1 MIYVANPLYD
11 AVFKYMM
18 EDERIAKTLLSA
30 LLQKTVIA
38 VEMRRH
44 EYPNISRDAISMFR
58 VDFAATVLE
67 NDGSKKLILIELQ
80 KTWLETETLRFRQ
93 YLAVQYNNKENMR
106 KETKG
111 KYALPTVAVY
121 LLGHCVG
128 QFTEPVIYAK
138 HKIYDYEGNEVHQET
153 PDPFV
158 ESLQHDSIIVQIP
171 LLRGRVNNRLEKI
184 LSVFDQSQIYP
195 DDQRMLELDE
205 NKYVD
210 DAEMTHILHRLQSAA
225 ANPDIRNRM
234 NAEDE
239 FFQALEDRDT
249 TIMQQDKILKEQK
262 ATLEEQE
269 TTLKEQETTLKEQE
283 TTLKEQETTLKEQE
297 TALKEQKA
305 TLKEQETALK
315 EKDASLRAA
324 VLALSK
330 SGMTAEMIA
339 KTLNIKE
346 EKIQE
351 ILS

>member
-1 MIYVANPLYD
+1 MVIYVANPLYD

-44 EYPNISRDAISMFR
+44 EYPNTSRDAISMFR
-58 VDFAATVLE
+58 VDFAATILE
-67 NDGSKKLILIELQ
+67 DDGTKKLTLIELQ

-128 QFTEPVIYAK
+128 KFTEPVIYAK
-138 HKIYDYEGNEVHQET
+138 HKIYDYEGNEVHQEE

-205 NKYVD
+205 NKYGD
-210 DAEMTHILHRLQSAA
+210 DAEMAHILHRLQSAA

-249 TIMQQDKILKEQK
+249 IIMTQKKALEEQK
-262 ATLEEQE
+262 AALEEQ
-269 TTLKEQETTLKEQE
+269 K
-283 TTLKEQETTLKEQE
+283 
-297 TALKEQKA
+297 TA
-305 TLKEQETALK
+305 
-315 EKDASLRAA
+315 LRAA
-324 VLALSK
+324 VLALSN
-330 SGMTAEMIA
+330 SGMAAEMIA
-339 KTLNIKE
+339 KTLNIE
-346 EKIQE
+346 EGKIQE

>member
-1 MIYVANPLYD
+1 MMIYVANPLYD

-67 NDGSKKLILIELQ
+67 DDGSKNLILIELQ

-138 HKIYDYEGNEVHQET
+138 HKIYDYEGNEVPQET

-171 LLRGRVNNRLEKI
+171 LLRGRVNNKLEKI

-205 NKYVD
+205 NKYAD
-210 DAEMTHILHRLQSAA
+210 DAEMAHILHRLQSAA

-249 TIMQQDKILKEQK
+249 AIMQKDATIMQKDATITTQKKALEEQK
-262 ATLEEQE
+262 AELDE
-269 TTLKEQETTLKEQE
+269 KDA
-283 TTLKEQETTLKEQE
+283 
-297 TALKEQKA
+297 ALKEKDA
-305 TLKEQETALK
+305 ALDEKDAALK

-330 SGMTAEMIA
+330 SGMTTEMIA
-339 KTLNIKE
+339 KTLNIGE
-346 EKIQE
+346 EEIQE

>member
-1 MIYVANPLYD
+1 MKIYLANPLYD
-11 AVFKYMM
+11 AVFKYLMD
-18 EDERIAKTLLSA
+18 DERICKTILSA
-30 LLQKTVIA
+30 LLKKEVLQ

-44 EYPNISRDAISMFR
+44 EYPNIARDTISMFR
-58 VDFAATVLE
+58 VDFAATILE
-67 NDGSKKLILIELQ
+67 DDGTKKLILIELQ

-128 QFTEPVIYAK
+128 KFTEPVIYAK
-138 HKIYDYEGNEVHQET
+138 HKIYDYEGNEVHQEE

-205 NKYVD
+205 NKYGD

-249 TIMQQDKILKEQK
+249 IIMTQKKALEEQK
-262 ATLEEQE
+262 AALEEQ
-269 TTLKEQETTLKEQE
+269 K
-283 TTLKEQETTLKEQE
+283 
-297 TALKEQKA
+297 TA
-305 TLKEQETALK
+305 
-315 EKDASLRAA
+315 LRAA
-324 VLALSK
+324 VLALSD

-339 KTLNIKE
+339 KTLNVDE

>member
-1 MIYVANPLYD
+1 MMIYVANPLYD

-44 EYPNISRDAISMFR
+44 EYPNIARDAISMFR

-67 NDGSKKLILIELQ
+67 DDGSKNLILIELQ

-121 LLGHCVG
+121 LLGHYVG
-128 QFTEPVIYAK
+128 QFTEPVIYAR
-138 HKIYDYEGNEVHQET
+138 HKIYDYEGNEVHQEE

-171 LLRGRVNNRLEKI
+171 RLRGRVNNRLEKI

-205 NKYVD
+205 NKYGD

-225 ANPDIRNRM
+225 TNPDIRNRM

-249 TIMQQDKILKEQK
+249 TIMTQKKELEKQKAAIKEKDAAIEEQK
-262 ATLEEQE
+262 AAIEEKDAAIEEQKAAIEEKDAALEEQ
-269 TTLKEQETTLKEQE
+269 
-283 TTLKEQETTLKEQE
+283 
-297 TALKEQKA
+297 KA
-305 TLKEQETALK
+305 SLE

-330 SGMTAEMIA
+330 SGMNAEMIA
-339 KTLNIKE
+339 KTLNIGE

-351 ILS
+351 ILSN

>member
-1 MIYVANPLYD
+1 MVIYVANPLYD

-44 EYPNISRDAISMFR
+44 EYPNTSRDTISMFR
-58 VDFAATVLE
+58 VDFAATILE
-67 NDGSKKLILIELQ
+67 DDGTKKLILIELQ

-128 QFTEPVIYAK
+128 KFTEPVIYAK
-138 HKIYDYEGNEVHQET
+138 HKIYDYEGNEVHQEE

-205 NKYVD
+205 NKYGD
-210 DAEMTHILHRLQSAA
+210 DAEMAHILHRLQSAA

-249 TIMQQDKILKEQK
+249 IIMTQKKALEEQK
-262 ATLEEQE
+262 AALEEQ
-269 TTLKEQETTLKEQE
+269 K
-283 TTLKEQETTLKEQE
+283 
-297 TALKEQKA
+297 TA
-305 TLKEQETALK
+305 
-315 EKDASLRAA
+315 LRAA
-324 VLALSK
+324 VLALSN
-330 SGMTAEMIA
+330 SGMAAEMIA
-339 KTLNIKE
+339 KTLNIE
-346 EKIQE
+346 EGKIQE

>member
-1 MIYVANPLYD
+1 MMIYVANPLYD

-67 NDGSKKLILIELQ
+67 DDGSKNLILIELQ

-128 QFTEPVIYAK
+128 KFTDPVIYAR
-138 HKIYDYEGNEVHQET
+138 HKIYDYEGNEVHQEE

-171 LLRGRVNNRLEKI
+171 RLRGRVNNRLEKI

-205 NKYVD
+205 NKYGD

-249 TIMQQDKILKEQK
+249 TIMTQKKELEKQKAAIKEKDAAIEEQK
-262 ATLEEQE
+262 AAIEEKDAALEEQ
-269 TTLKEQETTLKEQE
+269 
-283 TTLKEQETTLKEQE
+283 
-297 TALKEQKA
+297 KA
-305 TLKEQETALK
+305 SLE

-330 SGMTAEMIA
+330 SGMNAEMIA
-339 KTLNIKE
+339 KTLNIGE
-346 EKIQE
+346 EKIQK
-351 ILS
+351 ILSN

>member
-1 MIYVANPLYD
+1 MVIYVANPLYD

-44 EYPNISRDAISMFR
+44 EYPNISRDTISMFR

-67 NDGSKKLILIELQ
+67 DDGSKKLILIELQ

-106 KETKG
+106 KDTKG
-111 KYALPTVAVY
+111 KFALPTVAVY

-128 QFTEPVIYAK
+128 QFTEPVLYAK
-138 HKIYDYEGNEVHQET
+138 HNVYDYGGNEILQKK

-158 ESLQHDSIIVQIP
+158 ESLQQDSIIVQIP

-205 NKYVD
+205 NKYAD
-210 DAEMTHILHRLQSAA
+210 DAEMAHILHRLQSAA
-225 ANPDIRNRM
+225 TNPEIRNRM

-249 TIMQQDKILKEQK
+249 TIMTQNKILKEQK
-262 ATLEEQE
+262 AALEEQ
-269 TTLKEQETTLKEQE
+269 KA
-283 TTLKEQETTLKEQE
+283 
-297 TALKEQKA
+297 ALEKQNA
-305 TLKEQETALK
+305 ALE

-330 SGMTAEMIA
+330 SGLAAEMIA
-339 KTLNIKE
+339 KTLHIEE
-346 EKIQE
+346 EKIKE

>member
-67 NDGSKKLILIELQ
+67 DDGSKKLILIELQ

-106 KETKG
+106 KDTKG
-111 KYALPTVAVY
+111 KFALPTVAVY

-128 QFTEPVIYAK
+128 KFTEPVIYAK
-138 HKIYDYEGNEVHQET
+138 HKVYDYEGNEILQET

-184 LSVFDQSQIYP
+184 LSIFDQSQIYP

-205 NKYVD
+205 NKYAD
-210 DAEMTHILHRLQSAA
+210 DAEMAHILHRLQSAA
-225 ANPDIRNRM
+225 TNPEIRNRM

-249 TIMQQDKILKEQK
+249 TIMTQNKILKEQK
-262 ATLEEQE
+262 A
-269 TTLKEQETTLKEQE
+269 
-283 TTLKEQETTLKEQE
+283 
-297 TALKEQKA
+297 ALKEQKA
-305 TLKEQETALK
+305 ALEK
-315 EKDASLRAA
+315 QNAALEEKDASLRAA

-330 SGMTAEMIA
+330 SGLAAEMIA
-339 KTLNIKE
+339 KTLHIEE
-346 EKIQE
+346 EKIKE

>member
-1 MIYVANPLYD
+1 MVIYVANPLYD

-30 LLQKTVIA
+30 LLQKTVVT

-106 KETKG
+106 KENKG

-138 HKIYDYEGNEVHQET
+138 HKVYDYEGNEVYQET

-205 NKYVD
+205 NKYAD
-210 DAEMTHILHRLQSAA
+210 DAEMAHILHRLQSAA

-249 TIMQQDKILKEQK
+249 TIIQQDKI
-262 ATLEEQE
+262 
-269 TTLKEQETTLKEQE
+269 LKEQE

-297 TALKEQKA
+297 TALKEQETA
-305 TLKEQETALK
+305 LKEQETALK

-330 SGMTAEMIA
+330 SGMAAEMIA

-346 EKIQE
+346 EKILE

>member
-1 MIYVANPLYD
+1 MMIYVANPLYD

-67 NDGSKKLILIELQ
+67 DDGSKNLILIELQ

-106 KETKG
+106 KDTKG
-111 KYALPTVAVY
+111 KFALPTVAVY

-128 QFTEPVIYAK
+128 EFTEPVIYAK
-138 HKIYDYEGNEVHQET
+138 HKVYDYEGNEIIQEK

-205 NKYVD
+205 NKYGD

-249 TIMQQDKILKEQK
+249 TIMTQKKELEKQKAALEEKDAAIEEQK
-262 ATLEEQE
+262 AAIEEKDAALEEQ
-269 TTLKEQETTLKEQE
+269 
-283 TTLKEQETTLKEQE
+283 
-297 TALKEQKA
+297 KA
-305 TLKEQETALK
+305 SLE

-330 SGMTAEMIA
+330 SGMNAEMIA
-339 KTLNIKE
+339 KTLNIGE

>member
-1 MIYVANPLYD
+1 MMIYVANPLYD

-67 NDGSKKLILIELQ
+67 DDGSKNLILIELQ

-128 QFTEPVIYAK
+128 KFTEPVIYAK
-138 HKIYDYEGNEVHQET
+138 HKIGNEVHQEM

-171 LLRGRVNNRLEKI
+171 LLKGRVNNRLEKI

-205 NKYVD
+205 NKYGD

-249 TIMQQDKILKEQK
+249 TIMTQKKELEKQKAALEEKDAALEEQK
-262 ATLEEQE
+262 ASLE
-269 TTLKEQETTLKEQE
+269 
-283 TTLKEQETTLKEQE
+283 
-297 TALKEQKA
+297 
-305 TLKEQETALK
+305 

-339 KTLNIKE
+339 KTLNIGE

-351 ILS
+351 ILSN

>member
-1 MIYVANPLYD
+1 MVIYVANPLYD

-44 EYPNISRDAISMFR
+44 EYPNISRDTISMFR

-67 NDGSKKLILIELQ
+67 DDGSKKLILIELQ

-106 KETKG
+106 KDTKG
-111 KYALPTVAVY
+111 KFALPTVAVY

-128 QFTEPVIYAK
+128 QFTEPVLYAK
-138 HKIYDYEGNEVHQET
+138 HKVYDYGGNEILQKK

-205 NKYVD
+205 NKYAD
-210 DAEMTHILHRLQSAA
+210 DAEMAHILHRLQSAA
-225 ANPDIRNRM
+225 TNPEIRNRM

-239 FFQALEDRDT
+239 FFQALKVR
-249 TIMQQDKILKEQK
+249 IFYK
-262 ATLEEQE
+262 
-269 TTLKEQETTLKEQE
+269 
-283 TTLKEQETTLKEQE
+283 
-297 TALKEQKA
+297 
-305 TLKEQETALK
+305 
-315 EKDASLRAA
+315 
-324 VLALSK
+324 
-330 SGMTAEMIA
+330 
-339 KTLNIKE
+339 
-346 EKIQE
+346 
-351 ILS
+351 

>member
-1 MIYVANPLYD
+1 MMIYVANPLYD

-67 NDGSKKLILIELQ
+67 DDGSKNLILIELQ

-121 LLGHCVG
+121 LLGHNVG
-128 QFTEPVIYAK
+128 QFTEPVIYAR
-138 HKIYDYEGNEVHQET
+138 HKIYDYEGNEVHQEE

-171 LLRGRVNNRLEKI
+171 RLRGRVNNRLEKI

-205 NKYVD
+205 NKYGD

-249 TIMQQDKILKEQK
+249 AIMQMDATIMTQKKELEKQKAAIEEKDAAIEEQK
-262 ATLEEQE
+262 ASLEEQ
-269 TTLKEQETTLKEQE
+269 K
-283 TTLKEQETTLKEQE
+283 
-297 TALKEQKA
+297 
-305 TLKEQETALK
+305 
-315 EKDASLRAA
+315 ASLRAA

-339 KTLNIKE
+339 KTLNIGE

-351 ILS
+351 ILSN